1 MHRIA
6 AATCSL
12 LLVAACLPL
21 CAQQQVETAEAAGL
35 VLRTLTAEE
44 LDVIEANSGYRLGVE
59 VLDVRPNSAAAA
71 AGYKQGD
78 LIFAVG
84 QAGVVTA
91 EQAVAAIAAA
101 QGAIDCVSAVI
112 VDGAFQVKSVSLNP
126 TQGGAQATGQIAG
139 GGVGAGGG
147 AVVGAGGL
155 GMGAMAA
162 GDPIAD
168 AVNAYFDIMDFTRT
182 EGWGRKVVTAT
193 QDRQRAYA
201 AMLQAAAQLPQEQLA
216 QLAALPQGWQQL
228 QQDWAAADDA
238 RKTALRTQWR
248 DLSLSPSNM
257 YAPLA
262 SPQQFTADGG
272 AVAFEYPADWTGG
285 FQQIQGATLLFLGP
299 KGAEASWDSV
309 LDSPRSPVGALFA
322 LLDVPQDMQGQS
334 YVQAARAIA
343 QQLMPNAIAGF
354 REVEALPIG
363 DAGAIITLLGKFPGG
378 ADEHFFWIAVSGFG
392 SGKVFAARFGGP
404 FSQAE
409 TLLPI
414 YRHIAS
420 TMSLNPPQPEGGVS
434 GSWRTAWDRIE
445 TASIAASWAKFHEK

>member
-1 MHRIA
+1 MRSITVV
-6 AATCSL
+6 TCCV

-21 CAQQQVETAEAAGL
+21 CAQQQGATAEAAGL

-44 LDVIEANSGYRLGVE
+44 LDVIEANSGYRLGVQVVE
-59 VLDVRPNSAAAA
+59 VKPNSAGAA

-84 QAGVVTA
+84 QIGVVTA

-101 QGAIDCVSAVI
+101 QGAVDCVSAVM

-126 TQGGAQATGQIAG
+126 LQGATQTPDQYAGGVGGGGGATAVAG
-139 GGVGAGGG
+139 VLGGVGA
-147 AVVGAGGL
+147 
-155 GMGAMAA
+155 MPA
-162 GDPIAD
+162 GDLIAD

-182 EGWGRKVVTAT
+182 EGWGRKVVTAP

-216 QLAALPQGWQQL
+216 QLAAIPQGWRQL
-228 QQDWAAADDA
+228 QQDWAASDDA
-238 RKTALRTQWR
+238 RKNALRAQWR
-248 DLSLSPSNM
+248 DLSLSPSNT
-257 YAPLA
+257 YAPIA

-272 AVAFEYPADWTGG
+272 AVAFEYPANWTGG

-299 KGAEASWDSV
+299 NGAEASWESV
-309 LDSPRSPVGALFA
+309 LDAPRSPVGVLFA
-322 LLDVPQDMQGQS
+322 LLDVPQEMQGQT
-334 YVQAARAIA
+334 YVQAARVIA

-363 DAGAIITLLGKFPGG
+363 DAGAIITLLGKFPG
-378 ADEHFFWIAVSGFG
+378 ATEDHFFWIAVSGFG
-392 SGKVFAARFGGP
+392 SGKVFVARFGGP

-414 YRHIAS
+414 YRHIAA
-420 TMSLNPPQPEGGVS
+420 TMSLNPPQPEGGVV

-445 TASIAASWAKFHEK
+445 TASIAESWAKFHEK